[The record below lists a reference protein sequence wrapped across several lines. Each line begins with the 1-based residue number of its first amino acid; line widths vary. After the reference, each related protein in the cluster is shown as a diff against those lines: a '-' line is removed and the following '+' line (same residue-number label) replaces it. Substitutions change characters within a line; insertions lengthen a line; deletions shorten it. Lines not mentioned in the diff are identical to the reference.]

1 LKILDY
7 GDEKFLCYWGAQ
19 TPPVARL
26 FFQKK
31 NGENFANISLLFRI
45 SSDLP
50 PVSMGRIGK
59 VCGPPMEEVYKDQ
72 SLFEGLDCPG
82 LPPQKRTPVLLHVD
96 MIESSRMIDKIRWI
110 LIGHFF
116 VLFPWVL
123 FVWKAENGVQ
133 QNRSLDNYRG
143 SNLEL

>member
-1 LKILDY
+1 MGTKIPLLL
-7 GDEKFLCYWGAQ
+7 GGAQ
-19 TPPVARL
+19 L
-26 FFQKK
+26 LLQDCFFQKK

-82 LPPQKRTPVLLHVD
+82 LPPQKRTPVLFHVD
-96 MIESSRMIDKIRWI
+96 MIE
-110 LIGHFF
+110 
-116 VLFPWVL
+116 
-123 FVWKAENGVQ
+123 A
-133 QNRSLDNYRG
+133 
-143 SNLEL
+143 LE